1 MRPGPGLAI
10 VQLAASLLGGSL
22 SMGNIDLRVTQVTPF
37 ETFHGVFWASDKEL
51 A

>member
-1 MRPGPGLAI
+1 
-10 VQLAASLLGGSL
+10 
-22 SMGNIDLRVTQVTPF
+22 MGNIDLRVTQVTPF